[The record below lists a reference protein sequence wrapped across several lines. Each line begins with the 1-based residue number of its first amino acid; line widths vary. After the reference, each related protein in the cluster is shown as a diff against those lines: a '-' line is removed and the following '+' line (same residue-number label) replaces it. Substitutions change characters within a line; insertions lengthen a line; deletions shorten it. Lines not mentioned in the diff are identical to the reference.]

1 MSEVNDF
8 CIKECPLGIEKSE
21 EFLDKNNSAF
31 DAAMDMHCYVKEC
44 IKTCLYK
51 DKFITTEN

>member
-44 IKTCLYK
+44 IKTCPYK
-51 DKFITTEN
+51 DKDHNG